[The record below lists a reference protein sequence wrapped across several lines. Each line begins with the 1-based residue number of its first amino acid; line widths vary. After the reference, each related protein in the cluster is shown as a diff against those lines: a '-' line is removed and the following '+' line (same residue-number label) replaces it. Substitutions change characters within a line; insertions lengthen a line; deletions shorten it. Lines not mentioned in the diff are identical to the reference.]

1 MSSSPDRLLAARRYV
16 DEFPELRLVHD
27 LAPAGADNLWSF
39 AVDATVDVPVD
50 SSLPPTTRW
59 RIVLAA
65 TYPWG
70 LLEAFLDAEQGVTL
84 TFPHQHCNLP
94 PCCQD
99 RLWQRGLIC
108 VRSPNF
114 AFNRRHL
121 DTEPTGS
128 VERMRWFL
136 GRVIAWLNAAAR
148 GALVANGDPFELPD
162 FAPEGRTVVWS
173 ESEESLSVWLTKMP
187 QFGLA
192 DICHVCGSEHDGV
205 FAIQAFRDA
214 RDQELIRIPWGTLV
228 AEKRTFEKAVWIR
241 LPCSP
246 YLRPYQAPLTWGD
259 MRECFREMRL
269 PFDGML
275 RRALQPIRDGLQHL
289 AIFGFPIPE
298 KVGGD
303 AAIMHWQACMLPI
316 LAYGVITRPGFRNN
330 AVGYWRQDCFES
342 FRPPERIKWCES
354 RNWHVDQI
362 TGRGALREVVRTKR
376 IGIIGAGAV
385 GSVLAELLVRAG
397 LLCLEVVD
405 NDAFEAGNLVR
416 HTLTMDDVGSN
427 KANALAERLRK
438 LSPHVSV
445 VSTIAAFPLVSN
457 TARDRLVAC
466 DLLIDCSAS
475 DEVAHALGS
484 APWNETGLRAS
495 ISLGFAA
502 KRCYVYLATAHRFD
516 LGDLQSKAS
525 KWFEADARELASA
538 DLPAEAVGCWHP
550 LFPAR
555 IDGVWSMTSL
565 AVGEIERV
573 VREPPVEPILVVY
586 EKTQNTNGE
595 IVIVRRTV

>member
-1 MSSSPDRLLAARRYV
+1 
-16 DEFPELRLVHD
+16 
-27 LAPAGADNLWSF
+27 
-39 AVDATVDVPVD
+39 
-50 SSLPPTTRW
+50 
-59 RIVLAA
+59 
-65 TYPWG
+65 
-70 LLEAFLDAEQGVTL
+70 
-84 TFPHQHCNLP
+84 
-94 PCCQD
+94 
-99 RLWQRGLIC
+99 
-108 VRSPNF
+108 VRSPSF
-114 AFNRRHL
+114 VFNRRHL

-136 GRVIAWLNAAAR
+136 GRVVAWLNAAAR

-173 ESEESLSVWLTKMP
+173 ESKESLSAWLTKMP

-192 DICHVCGSEHDGV
+192 DICHVCGSEQDGV

-214 RDQELIRIPWGTLV
+214 RDQELIRMPWGTLV
-228 AEKRTFEKAVWIR
+228 AENRTFSKAVWIR
-241 LPCSP
+241 LPYSP

-303 AAIMHWQACMLPI
+303 AAIMHWQACMLPP
-316 LAYGVITRPGFRNN
+316 LAYGVITRAGFRNN
-330 AVGYWRQDCFES
+330 AVGYWRQDCYEGL
-342 FRPPERIKWCES
+342 RRTERIGWCHS
-354 RNWHVDQI
+354 RNWHVNQM
-362 TGRGALREVVRTKR
+362 TGRGSLDEAMRAKR

-397 LLCLEVVD
+397 LLWLDVVD
-405 NDAFEAGNLVR
+405 GDKVEAGNLVR
-416 HTLTMDDVGSN
+416 HTLALDDVGKN
-427 KANALAERLRK
+427 KAEALAKRLKK
-438 LSPHVSV
+438 LSPHASVIGSHTVFPTVSDAV
-445 VSTIAAFPLVSN
+445 
-457 TARDRLVAC
+457 RDRLTAC
-466 DLLIDCSAS
+466 DMLIDCSAS
-475 DEVAHALGS
+475 DEVAHAFGC

-495 ISLGFAA
+495 VSLGFAA
-502 KRCYVYLATAHRFD
+502 RRCYVYLATAHRFD
-516 LGDLQSKAS
+516 LADLQSRAS
-525 KWFEADARELASA
+525 EWFEADARELASA

-573 VREPPVEPILVVY
+573 VREPPIEPILVVY
-586 EKTQNTNGE
+586 EKIQNTNGE
-595 IVIVRRTV
+595 IIIVRRTA